1 MALLEPRRGWTTF
14 WQVAAGFCILGTVE
28 ALWIFLAH
36 LWNVPSS
43 AAGLLGGIMGAIFT
57 AGGIVVA
64 MVSLYSLSSVA
75 RTAREAVREAVA
87 QEEAHLDARVQ
98 RHITAYDLFAEAKH
112 RRRLQQFAAGTAMAF
127 GDVTTKTF
135 LRMREHSLVGDEHL
149 WLDSGVLESLNEA
162 EGLVQ
167 DAVAAGPMAGAKT
180 WLALEFYHTV
190 VREFIR
196 HQEASPGTASAPQP
210 AASRLHHAVRWLEAA
225 LQTDASGDS
234 SIHALLA
241 DLYGIMSDWPA
252 MLSSLHATLKEVNG
266 WRPPRPDWSLVCLVN
281 ACGSDEARLGEVA
294 HLLGKQFPWSVE
306 RVAALFDAEREPRG
320 AWRRVWVVNRPALGP
335 GPQDAPLSPGLV
347 MLHPRDEGQASAMWH
362 PAIQPG
368 PTTRRA
374 GIPRP
379 ADDGTQNQDAIPV
392 MELVEQLCGRF
403 FVIEQVP

>member
-1 MALLEPRRGWTTF
+1 MEPRRGWTTLG
-14 WQVAAGFCILGTVE
+14 QIAAGFGILGAVE

-36 LWNVPSS
+36 VWNVPAS
-43 AAGLLGGIMGAIFT
+43 ATGLLGGIMGAVFT

-87 QEEAHLDARVQ
+87 EEEAQLDARVQ

-112 RRRLQQFAAGTAMAF
+112 RRRLQQFAAGAAMAF

-135 LRMREHSLVGDEHL
+135 LRMHEHSLVGDEHL
-149 WLDSGVLESLNEA
+149 WLDSGVLESLNAA

-167 DAVAAGPMAGAKT
+167 NAVAAGPVPGAKT

-196 HQEASPGTASAPQP
+196 HQEASPGTAPGPRP
-210 AASRLHHAVRWLEAA
+210 AASRLHHAARWLEGA
-225 LQTDASGDS
+225 LQADASGDS
-234 SIHALLA
+234 SINPLLA

-252 MLSSLHATLKEVNG
+252 MLSSLRAALNEAHG

-281 ACGSDEARLGEVA
+281 ACGSDEAKLGELA
-294 HLLGKQFPWSVE
+294 RMLGKEFPWSE
-306 RVAALFDAEREPRG
+306 GRVAALFDPEREPRG
-320 AWRRVWVVNRPALGP
+320 AWRRVWAASRPMLGP
-335 GPQDAPLSPGLV
+335 GPLDAPLSPGLV
-347 MLHPRDEGQASAMWH
+347 VLHPREEGLASAMWS
-362 PAIQPG
+362 PAVQPG
-368 PTTRRA
+368 PVNRRA

-379 ADDGTQNQDAIPV
+379 ADDGTQNQEAIPV

-403 FVIEQVP
+403 FVIDEVP